1 MVNLMM
7 NLQWVR
13 ANLMVNIFICNKL
26 IIHLT
31 VYQLFYTIYY
41 TIIYIYYTYIH
52 ILYAHIYIYIRTHI
66 HMQIYAYIYLP
77 ILSPPFYQISRAPG
91 IW

>member
-1 MVNLMM
+1 M

-41 TIIYIYYTYIH
+41 TIIYINILHIHTYPICT
-52 ILYAHIYIYIRTHI
+52 YIYIRTHI